1 MEERAYWVGFSRVS
15 GIGPV
20 KVRALLNYF
29 GSLEKAWAASPGQ
42 LKIAG
47 LDDRALANLLKARK
61 ELSLER
67 ELEKIEKAGVRFLT
81 WEDDEYP
88 YRLRQIPD
96 PPPVLY
102 FKGELKPEDE
112 IAVAVVGTRR
122 ASSYGLEA
130 ARKLAYG
137 LAKNGVTIVSGLA
150 LGIDGAAH
158 QAAIEAGGR
167 TIAVLGSGLDYIY
180 PSSHRKLATQI
191 VSGHGALVSEY
202 PLGTRPEA
210 RNFPPRNRIISGLSM
225 GVLVVEAGVKSGA
238 LITARYAADQGR
250 DVFAVPGSM
259 FKQGSKGTNRLIQD
273 GAKLVLDLEDIL
285 EELDIAIK
293 FQHVEAKKE
302 LPTDP
307 TEAKL
312 LALLSEEPTHVD
324 EICRA
329 SGLPAST
336 VTSTLALMELKGLV
350 RSVGFMQYV
359 RA

>member
-1 MEERAYWVGFSRVS
+1 MDERAYWIGFSKVS
-15 GIGPV
+15 GIGPM

-29 GSLEKAWAASPGQ
+29 GSLESAWSASAGQ
-42 LKIAG
+42 LRIAG
-47 LDDRALANLLKARK
+47 LDHRSLANLLEARK
-61 ELSLER
+61 SLSLER
-67 ELEKIEKAGVRFLT
+67 EMEMLKKAGVDFLT
-81 WEDDEYP
+81 WEDEGYP

-102 FKGELKPEDE
+102 FKGSLEPEDE

-122 ASSYGLEA
+122 ASAYGLEA

-137 LAKNGVTIVSGLA
+137 LAQNGVTIVSGLA

-158 QAAIEAGGR
+158 SAAIEAGGR
-167 TIAVLGSGLDYIY
+167 TLAVFGSGLDHVY
-180 PSSHRKLATQI
+180 PPSHRKLAEQI
-191 VSGHGALVSEY
+191 ANGHGALLSEY
-202 PLGTRPEA
+202 PLGTKPEA

-225 GVLVVEAGVKSGA
+225 GVLVVEAGIKSGA
-238 LITARYAADQGR
+238 LITARYAAEQGR

-259 FKQGSKGTNRLIQD
+259 FKQGSKGTNKLIQD
-273 GAKLVLDLEDIL
+273 GAKLVLEFEDIL
-285 EELDIAIK
+285 EELNIVAE
-293 FQHVEAKKE
+293 FHHVEAKKD

-312 LALLSEEPTHVD
+312 LSLLSEEPTHVD
-324 EICRA
+324 DICRA